1 MVFINLFRVQRLQKY
16 YSSWVVQIGPQL
28 DADKELILQSL
39 RALLTANLP
48 PATTIMAGD
57 FNLIIQASDNNNR
70 NLNRRNMAAFR
81 KSINNLQL
89 KDLYLHG
96 RRYTWSNEKNA
107 ATMVKLDRVL
117 FNQDWDAMFPNC
129 ILQAVSSEMSDE
141 CPMLLSTE
149 AGFRP
154 SRRFRFEDAWVERED
169 FLATVESA
177 LHSGTNRPI
186 HQPAP

>member
-1 MVFINLFRVQRLQKY
+1 
-16 YSSWVVQIGPQL
+16 
-28 DADKELILQSL
+28 
-39 RALLTANLP
+39 
-48 PATTIMAGD
+48 MAGD
-57 FNLIIQASDNNNR
+57 FNLIIQASDKNNR